1 METDNT
7 WCYLNMDTQVTT
19 MKEEN
24 TNLEE
29 VVGARVIQLATLTVV
44 FWQIN

>member
-7 WCYLNMDTQVTT
+7 CCYLNMDTQVTT

-44 FWQIN
+44 F